1 MCLTLLKVFGLFLT
15 HITGNTVLHEVWS
28 HGLHITA
35 FLYALAPW
43 ILSLMVI
50 RSLPGDIM
58 SVLPLLCLGCISL
71 GERKISPFYLLPKNK
86 TFVFLDASNRSLFL
100 SQRLILV
107 LLLLLSLATMETAS
121 KREKNVG
128 GFRYPPPPAAHPMPQ
143 LHVCPI
149 PIPSPLCCMYYRI
162 CIFSFFFFLPF
173 LSSSSLAFKIMKLCC
188 GPCPLFSSSCSP
200 WWCVGEVGCG
210 DPQIYIS
217 PTALSLLLYY

>member
-1 MCLTLLKVFGLFLT
+1 MCLTLLKVFGVFLT

-35 FLYALAPW
+35 FLYALVPC

-71 GERKISPFYLLPKNK
+71 GERKLSPFCLLPKNK
-86 TFVFLDASNRSLFL
+86 NICIPRCFPPVSAAHISFTLTTQPGNYGNRIKE
-100 SQRLILV
+100 RK
-107 LLLLLSLATMETAS
+107 EC
-121 KREKNVG
+121 G
-128 GFRYPPPPAAHPMPQ
+128 GLPLPPPPAAHPMPQ

-162 CIFSFFFFLPF
+162 CIFSFFFFL
-173 LSSSSLAFKIMKLCC
+173 LSSLPPPLHSRLWNFAVGPALSSPPPVHPGGVWVRWGGGTPK
-188 GPCPLFSSSCSP
+188 
-200 WWCVGEVGCG
+200 
-210 DPQIYIS
+210 YIS
-217 PTALSLLLYY
+217 AQQP